1 MSVKAVHLELVPDL
15 TSEGFLKAL
24 KRFIARRGLPN
35 RIYSDNGTN
44 FVGAK
49 NDLIELFQLLQ
60 SEEFHSKLSFFCHNQ
75 GIE

>member
-1 MSVKAVHLELVPDL
+1 MSVKAVHIELVPDL

-24 KRFIARRGLPN
+24 KCFISRRGLPN

-44 FVGAK
+44 FVSAN

-60 SEEFHSKLSFFCHNQ
+60 SEELHSNLSVFLS
-75 GIE
+75 